1 MQYEDKRAST
11 GNRVDEPEQE
21 VNVETVDLRK
31 AGIDRFLR
39 YAISICP
46 DSEKVEFESMVRSW
60 LLSLP
65 PANLNEFYLKVRTK
79 LERELLEIAR
89 GLYQMF
95 KVNEARKA
103 AHGG

>member
-11 GNRVDEPEQE
+11 GNRTDEPEPTPDL
-21 VNVETVDLRK
+21 ETVDLRK
-31 AGIDRFLR
+31 AGLDRFIKH
-39 YAISICP
+39 AMSVCP
-46 DSEKVEFESMVRSW
+46 DQEKPEFETMIRLW
-60 LLSLP
+60 LHSLP
-65 PANLNEFYLKVRTK
+65 PPALNEFYLKTRTK
-79 LERELLEIAR
+79 LERELCEIAR